1 MEYCVKEVSCKV
13 QLEES
18 DVAFESKV
26 RSSMTCS
33 AQSQSLEIV
42 RSVFGLYS
50 GSNDSTFIYSI

>member
-26 RSSMTCS
+26 RSSMARS
-33 AQSQSLEIV
+33 AQSQSPEIV
-42 RSVFGLYS
+42 R
-50 GSNDSTFIYSI
+50 I